1 MQKKATQVDQ
11 PETSVGEID
20 RKDDPGEST
29 SKQVRA
35 WLEELGWT
43 VDEQPPVEGLAWRLR
58 ARHAGGGQGVS
69 AFQTSAR
76 PDQVHLTGAVAP
88 DGPHPAKLGALPPAV
103 MRNFLWDLRFEL
115 LRQRFQFSI
124 QGPGVKRV
132 LVRRS
137 LYWDEGVARSQFV
150 EAVEEIHRGVLTVQ
164 WMIQRLLDESP
175 PPETFKVVG
184 FDTVN

>member
-1 MQKKATQVDQ
+1 MGKMNSRDDAGNSVAAQV
-11 PETSVGEID
+11 
-20 RKDDPGEST
+20 KD
-29 SKQVRA
+29 

-43 VDEQPPVEGLAWRLR
+43 VEEPPPMEGLVWRLA
-58 ARHAGGGQGVS
+58 ARHGGGGQSVNV
-69 AFQTSAR
+69 FQTTSR
-76 PDQVHLTGAVAP
+76 SEQVHLTGAVAP
-88 DGPHPAKLGALPPAV
+88 AGPHPAKLAALPPAV

-115 LRQRFQFSI
+115 LRQRFQFNI

-137 LYWDEGVARSQFV
+137 LYWDEGVSRSQFV
-150 EAVEEIHRGVLTVQ
+150 AAVEEIHRGVLTIQ